1 MKLNRRDFIMG
12 SLALGGAA
20 AVGGLAGCSAPKQAS
35 PDQGAM
41 PDTGAEKGIPENFT
55 DGKWI
60 GTAMGHDDELI
71 AEVVV
76 ANGDLA
82 SIRVLRCD
90 DTIGIGTTAAPMM
103 AARILEAKNL
113 DVDVVSGATTTS
125 IAVRN
130 AVSDAIMNAGG
141 DLATFSLGAA
151 EPSGGTDQ
159 AVEVDVALAGAGT
172 AGLIAAVRLLEAGKS
187 VVLFEKQ
194 DIAGGSMPMTYSGVA
209 AAESE
214 LQANYAVGRHDEN
227 PMFSKA
233 GMLAIMSKYLVPEND
248 RFDGAMPYQTAMY
261 DNSGKLVD
269 WLHDMGV
276 GFYSLGVNPAYGVT
290 PYLAPGC
297 YMGGCGYAKDFLVD
311 RVGALGGQIIYA
323 TKVTELSQDSD
334 GRVTG
339 LLAEGRDGS
348 TWTVTAKAVCLTT
361 GGFAANPEMIAEH
374 YPEYAEYKF
383 NCAPGSTGEGI
394 LMGQKAGGAVECM
407 GRELGAFLST
417 TSQAG
422 SNFEI
427 AFLYQTTPG
436 IIVNASGA
444 QFGNMMSDNHGML
457 GRGLR
462 DAANGGAFFYITDES
477 GRITTNKNELYA
489 MDTYKCLE
497 RRGDMVHFASVEEA
511 ATALDLPQLEAT
523 IEAHNAHALA
533 GEEDEF
539 GRKNL
544 PYLDTYN
551 GIWIV
556 SCIPTFY
563 LTTGGLAIDT
573 AGHVLTEDGKPVAG
587 LYAAGDVC
595 GSIEEK
601 DGRPYA
607 MGFDAAM
614 NYGYLM
620 AETVIADL

>member
-269 WLHDMGV
+269 WLHGMGV

-573 AGHVLTEDGKPVAG
+573 AGRVLTEAGESIAG

-620 AETVIADL
+620 AEAVIADI